1 MVENNIIDPM
11 KHNESYVVELE
22 ENISTG
28 ELMVGVPEAI
38 LNSMGWY
45 EGTQLEWVLE
55 NDELLL
61 KEVD

>member
-1 MVENNIIDPM
+1 M
-11 KHNESYVVELE
+11 KHNESYIVELE

-28 ELMVGVPEAI
+28 ELMVSVPEAI

-61 KEVD
+61 KEADQ

>member
-1 MVENNIIDPM
+1 MKNNY
-11 KHNESYVVELE
+11 SYIGELE

-28 ELMVGVPEAI
+28 ELMVSVPEAI

-61 KEVD
+61 KEADQ